1 MKLNLDEYIDA
12 FENLVVTTGHS
23 PDISSPRVRSAFER
37 MCRILGIAFAEA
49 VINNGTDE
57 LTNIVFYDSKT
68 EYDKNNSLCAV
79 ENVNDYKVSCY
90 LYTTFNHENS
100 TIQDK
105 LNTFLRCMINL
116 SVRLCEE
123 KTYKELAFFDRQ
135 LNIYNIEYFMR
146 TAQRLIFNEE
156 IDDYYACCYD
166 LKCFSLINNK
176 IGKEAGTK
184 LMRKYACLLQN
195 KLKENGWVC
204 RVSGDTFIV
213 LFHTDALD
221 AVMEHLKGQKI
232 FCEGENEFLTVSAH
246 AGYYKITDKKSTP
259 MDIRDKANAALQNAK
274 NYSKIPYAFYDNTLQ
289 ERIDEAKRIA
299 HIFPSAIENEEFLV
313 YYQPKTQ
320 LRNYQLYGA
329 EALCRWVHDGEM
341 IMPYKFVPLL
351 ESNHDICQLDF
362 YMLEHV
368 CRDIRRWLD
377 EGKEVVKVSVNFSRC
392 HLGDEDLLD
401 SILAVINRYNIPHE
415 YIELELT
422 ETTTDVDFNVLKGIV
437 TSLRKEGISVSVDDF
452 GVGYS
457 SLNLIRDIPW
467 TVLKI
472 DKCFLPEEY
481 DTDEDKQKKTIMLKS
496 VIMLSQALGLECIT
510 EGVETLEQ
518 IMLLKKSNC
527 FLAQGYYFDKP
538 LPVEEFEKRLIS
550 QKILN

>member
-23 PDISSPRVRSAFER
+23 PDIDSQKVRSAFER

-49 VINNGTDE
+49 VIDNGTED
-57 LTNIVFYDSKT
+57 LKNIVFYDSEN
-68 EYDKNNSLCAV
+68 EYDESNSLCAV
-79 ENVNDYKVSCY
+79 ENVNNYKVSCR
-90 LYTTFNHENS
+90 LYTVFDCKNS
-100 TIQDK
+100 EIHDK
-105 LNTFLRCMINL
+105 LETFLRCMINL

-135 LNIYNIEYFMR
+135 LDIYNVEYFMR
-146 TAQRLIFNEE
+146 TAQKLIFSGD
-156 IDDYYACCYD
+156 IDNCFACCYD

-176 IGKEAGTK
+176 IGKEAGTM
-184 LMRKYACLLQN
+184 LMKKYARLLQN
-195 KLKENGWVC
+195 KLKKKGWVC
-204 RVSGDTFIV
+204 RISSDMFIILFYKDCLDT
-213 LFHTDALD
+213 
-221 AVMEHLKGQKI
+221 VMEHLKGQKI
-232 FCEGENEFLTVSAH
+232 FCEGENEFITVSAH
-246 AGYYKITDKKSTP
+246 AGYYEITDKKSTP
-259 MDIRDKANAALQNAK
+259 LDIMDKANAALQNAK
-274 NYSKIPYAFYDNTLQ
+274 NYSKTPYVFYDRALQ
-289 ERIDEAKRIA
+289 ERIDEAKQIA
-299 HIFPSAIENEEFLV
+299 HLFPSAIENEEFLV

-341 IMPYKFVPLL
+341 IMPYKFIPLL
-351 ESNHDICQLDF
+351 ENNHDICQLDF

-401 SILAVINRYNIPHE
+401 SVLTVINRYNIPHE

-422 ETTTDVDFNVLKGIV
+422 ETTTEVDFDVLKGIV
-437 TSLRKEGISVSVDDF
+437 TSLRAEGISVSVDDF

-472 DKCFLPEEY
+472 DKCFLPDEY
-481 DTDEDKQKKTIMLKS
+481 DSDEDKQKKKIMLKS

-550 QKILN
+550 QKVLN